1 MIKLFNAIKTKKE
14 LDELKGK
21 YTLLMQKYD
30 KQSKLMQQYKKDI
43 IEYQT
48 TMEQL
53 GNHASELERQIR
65 NLKRANTQLKNNN
78 AKLRQC

>member
-1 MIKLFNAIKTKKE
+1 MIKLFNNIKTKKE

-78 AKLRQC
+78 ARLRQC